1 MRGMDSSIRS
11 MNANV
16 DLIRSDFNRI
26 NHHLNLI
33 EMNERNFENKV
44 LDKLYGEDFP
54 KKPYTNEDPALNT
67 KYQETMSDL
76 DYFSRVAD
84 VGSYEGDDCDFV
96 TLDVSGDT
104 KGGNGCVEEVYITNR
119 KKGKRRF
126 ESTVKNNKVINLDW
140 QEQDKDGGVKFLCGP
155 FISSVSPSPQEEA
168 MVNYIFKKLEKYD
181 DMETIALCGSKHS
194 LSRRQLKTL
203 GPDQCLSSSLINMVA
218 WYLTETERAAYKSY
232 PNKWF
237 LPTRMTSDCLGP
249 AKAFHLRSYRE
260 DNLYIGPLFMCREI
274 PIPIVVKDHFVMIL
288 IYMRIKTVEIW
299 DSKLESNGT
308 SSARHLVDDVRYFRH
323 DRIMEGLN
331 VTEEMLN
338 PNSVAR

>member
-203 GPDQCLSSSLINMVA
+203 GPDQCLSSS
-218 WYLTETERAAYKSY
+218 
-232 PNKWF
+232 
-237 LPTRMTSDCLGP
+237 SDCLGP

-308 SSARHLVDDVRYFRH
+308 SSARHLVDDVLRNLDIACEENIKVEKKGKFSFT
-323 DRIMEGLN
+323 DFEVVVMEHTPQQQKF
-331 VTEEMLN
+331 V
-338 PNSVAR
+338 